1 MIHFNFARVISF
13 FYFLFK
19 QEGNKSFD
27 AFRVRELSVLG
38 ESEILNAT
46 ICSSFDVHSY
56 TKLLYVDLLTIILH
70 DCVFSYYRNH
80 TKRLQPMPYKAI
92 ALTLIG
98 LLLGLATVLLLP
110 FLFLVWYDAYW
121 RRHEVEAHLSA
132 AMPSP
137 AEADNIPESILPES
151 IKPAL
156 DEAPLPPAFQR
167 WIDGR
172 QNK

>member
-1 MIHFNFARVISF
+1 
-13 FYFLFK
+13 
-19 QEGNKSFD
+19 
-27 AFRVRELSVLG
+27 
-38 ESEILNAT
+38 
-46 ICSSFDVHSY
+46 
-56 TKLLYVDLLTIILH
+56 
-70 DCVFSYYRNH
+70 
-80 TKRLQPMPYKAI
+80 MPYKVF
-92 ALTLIG
+92 ALTL
-98 LLLGLATVLLLP
+98 LAVCLGLATVLLLP

>member
-1 MIHFNFARVISF
+1 
-13 FYFLFK
+13 
-19 QEGNKSFD
+19 
-27 AFRVRELSVLG
+27 
-38 ESEILNAT
+38 
-46 ICSSFDVHSY
+46 
-56 TKLLYVDLLTIILH
+56 
-70 DCVFSYYRNH
+70 
-80 TKRLQPMPYKAI
+80 MPYKAI
-92 ALTLIG
+92 ALTLIC